1 MLNAEIVAKALNIPL
16 TPPNPVEFQPI
27 TQVKV
32 VEMVQVVSQ
41 RQSSN
46 THVVLRREIYLEL
59 WFLDHILCS
68 NVYPC
73 QHSMQKWEDILMT
86 LFWIVN
92 RQWWT
97 SAKLFMVALIYF
109 EDKVHLKK
117 FQRGK
122 KYSLFFP

>member
-46 THVVLRREIYLEL
+46 THAMLRR
-59 WFLDHILCS
+59 
-68 NVYPC
+68 
-73 QHSMQKWEDILMT
+73 
-86 LFWIVN
+86 
-92 RQWWT
+92 
-97 SAKLFMVALIYF
+97 
-109 EDKVHLKK
+109 
-117 FQRGK
+117 
-122 KYSLFFP
+122 